1 MEVSFVCFHILCSK
15 SVHWEDL
22 FDLLSSVFSEKKK
35 LQGDFYQPVSRM
47 LTEDD
52 DYCFN
57 ILVAGDRERYNNIVL
72 FVPEDEKHFFSVHW
86 NSLYCSNSL

>member
-1 MEVSFVCFHILCSK
+1 MKLGNKPNKIGTKNGSKFSFVFTYCSK

-35 LQGDFYQPVSRM
+35 LQGDFYQPMSRM

-57 ILVAGDRERYNNIVL
+57 VLVGEAERGTII
-72 FVPEDEKHFFSVHW
+72 
-86 NSLYCSNSL
+86 